1 MSGRKSERVGAVGP
15 NIYSPPLL
23 LGLMIHRGGGVGGTG
38 MWGGDM
44 VDTGR
49 KRRVGVREEVGR
61 ARGRREL
68 PEEGRGEWGVA
79 LGLRVREHGP
89 PFAEATKGQEVV
101 IQASRY
107 TGAEAR

>member
-1 MSGRKSERVGAVGP
+1 MDQR
-15 NIYSPPLL
+15 
-23 LGLMIHRGGGVGGTG
+23 
-38 MWGGDM
+38 
-44 VDTGR
+44 R

-107 TGAEAR
+107 TGAEVRRGSLFACCAHVVAGRAVARSAADDIKLSREKG

>member
-1 MSGRKSERVGAVGP
+1 MR
-15 NIYSPPLL
+15 
-23 LGLMIHRGGGVGGTG
+23 GTG
-38 MWGGDM
+38 MGGDM
-44 VDTGR
+44 VDPRR

-107 TGAEAR
+107 TGAEVR